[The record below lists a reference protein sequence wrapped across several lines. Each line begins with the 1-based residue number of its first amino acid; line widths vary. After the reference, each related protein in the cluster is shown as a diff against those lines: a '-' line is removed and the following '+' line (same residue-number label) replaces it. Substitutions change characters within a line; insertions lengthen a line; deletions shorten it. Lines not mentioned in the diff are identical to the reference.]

1 MSQGNLDSVEKQKML
16 DNAKKYIFSMGVGD
30 IGSELCKANIR
41 YGLSK
46 LHWLQKELGM
56 EPNASFISGPDETI
70 SRNRVRW
77 QSGFGYGGKIT
88 WGNGKDKIMVLN
100 VMVNACG
107 MLLGGLEEKPDI
119 PTIIKNLRAL
129 HDEETYIDDIKI
141 QWDLGKSNHFVD
153 IFKVEAT
160 AEERLPDYAFVI
172 HAGAPE
178 IKGDN
183 ERGMGLYFRKSK
195 ILQDKYIELK
205 TPFDSIYYLDGD
217 DAREYWDWFQFAK
230 EFSKKRREYAAAKL
244 FKDYIPISSTMHQ
257 TLLNMNEI
265 LLGSHDV
272 SEDSKCFPVT
282 LRADRPA
289 FIMCPKPN
297 LSDKAIEHLNFTVRA
312 EELGM
317 VNRLKTANILP
328 HGGGYTFPFLASV
341 DDVLEID
348 DTRYFVLS
356 LVQSNSRQIIADM
369 REIQYMYR
377 DETII
382 QRTLELELG
391 EVVARLEPLSVLK
404 I

>member
-1 MSQGNLDSVEKQKML
+1 
-16 DNAKKYIFSMGVGD
+16 MGLGD
-30 IGSELCKANIR
+30 IGSELSKANMC

-46 LHWLQKELGM
+46 IHYMQQQLGM
-56 EPNASFISGPDETI
+56 EPNATFISGPDETI

-88 WGNGKDKIMVLN
+88 WGNGNEKIMVLN

-107 MLLGGLEEKPDI
+107 MLLGGLDEKPDI
-119 PTIIKNLRAL
+119 PTVIRNLREL
-129 HDEETYIDDIKI
+129 HEEETYIDDLKI

-160 AEERLPDYAFVI
+160 SEERLPEYAFII

-183 ERGMGLYFRKSK
+183 DRGPGLYFKKSK
-195 ILQDKYIELK
+195 ILQDKYKVLK
-205 TPFDSIYYLDGD
+205 TPFEHIYYLDGD
-217 DAREYWDWFQFAK
+217 DAKEYFDWFQFAK
-230 EFSKKRREYAAAKL
+230 SFSKSRRKYAADKL
-244 FKDYIPISSTMHQ
+244 FGDYKCISSTMHQ

-272 SEDSKCFPVT
+272 DNTSKCFPVT

-289 FIMCPKPN
+289 FIMCPKEN
-297 LSDKAIEHLNFTVRA
+297 LSEKAIDHLNFTDRA
-312 EELGM
+312 EELGLTK
-317 VNRLKTANILP
+317 RLLNANILP
-328 HGGGYTFPFLASV
+328 HGGGYTFPFL
-341 DDVLEID
+341 DNLENVLEID
-348 DTRYFVLS
+348 DTRYFVISHLK
-356 LVQSNSRQIIADM
+356 SNSKKVVADL

-377 DETII
+377 DERII
-382 QRTLELELG
+382 QRALELELG
-391 EVVARLEPLSVLK
+391 EVVARLEPLSVIK